1 MQPPPTDTP
10 WAFRASTFWVPE
22 EKGGRGGLRDFL
34 AVTLNLPSRDFEAP
48 PWPFE
53 ILNQLAGAVMT
64 KAGTYSRPAAP
75 IAVGKESLE
84 TGRGQATRVVF
95 KHIGV
100 GESKWLCLE
109 RLCHHQSH
117 RALCLMPAL
126 RDHGERACICSNL
139 DSVSY

>member
-34 AVTLNLPSRDFEAP
+34 AVTLHLPSRDCEAP

-53 ILNQLAGAVMT
+53 ILNQLTGAVMT

-75 IAVGKESLE
+75 TAVGNERPGYPCGVQAHRSRRVQMALFGEIVPSPVSLCPVSDASIK
-84 TGRGQATRVVF
+84 GSR
-95 KHIGV
+95 
-100 GESKWLCLE
+100 GESRESAPISTL
-109 RLCHHQSH
+109 
-117 RALCLMPAL
+117 
-126 RDHGERACICSNL
+126 
-139 DSVSY
+139 